1 MIGRN
6 PCARG
11 ETPQPRFTFSRHPE
25 LADVTPEFLEA
36 QAAPFLPFLAMAA
49 ENEGAPLFSGGVLD
63 SWPAWAVD
71 ALAIRKQEVAA
82 IQSYER
88 HTAGG

>member
-1 MIGRN
+1 
-6 PCARG
+6 
-11 ETPQPRFTFSRHPE
+11 
-25 LADVTPEFLEA
+25 
-36 QAAPFLPFLAMAA
+36 MAA